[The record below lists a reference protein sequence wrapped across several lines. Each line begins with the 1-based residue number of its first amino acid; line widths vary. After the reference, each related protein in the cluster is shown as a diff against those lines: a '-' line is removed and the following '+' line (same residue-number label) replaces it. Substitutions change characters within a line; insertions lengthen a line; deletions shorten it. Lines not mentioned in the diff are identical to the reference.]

1 MTREEVLEKLQSGEL
16 NVEPGQEIEIE
27 LEDGTKAIVRSR
39 KTESEQEVDKDVVS
53 HAFSHPALV
62 NASTYEHF
70 DYQSRIRYKEPKY
83 THGEYQKVRAK
94 KRKARRQNRKHR
106 K

>member
-1 MTREEVLEKLQSGEL
+1 MEKIAAGEL
-16 NVEPGQEIEIE
+16 NVAPGQEIEIE
-27 LEDGTKAIVRSR
+27 LEDGTKAIVRPR
-39 KTESEQEVDKDVVS
+39 KPETEQEVDHEVVS

-83 THGEYQKVRAK
+83 THGAYQKVRAK